1 MTKVDVAGAV
11 GRRRTWICVAAGA
24 GSFLIAA
31 SITMATYGA
40 NELKV
45 IPLNVQSDTTS
56 IAPAASV
63 LNGASVVGPGR
74 VVTDSNVDLTIS
86 TYVTTEEPVSSELTT
101 LQAAQRT
108 YRADIDPEAG
118 LVSASV
124 DRVTIDRRS
133 GAPVAD
139 PVATTQSEA
148 NAPATETPR
157 EGFQYKFPFDVEK
170 ASYPYYDGTARVTS
184 PIEFVDDDRVVDGMT
199 LFHFSQT
206 VGPTDLGAT
215 IGNAATLTLP
225 ASKWGL
231 PGEEATTMNLHYE
244 NTRDVWVEPVSG
256 SIVAVEEQPH
266 RWLAQTLDDPNAVTT
281 LDARTAFS
289 EDTVARLAEQ
299 AKNARSQ
306 ILWGTR
312 YGPIAGA
319 VVGLALLLGAA
330 SLGLKWTR
338 EGRRALD
345 GLRGRTT
352 QM

>member
-1 MTKVDVAGAV
+1 MGAV
-11 GRRRTWICVAAGA
+11 GRKRTWICVAAGA
-24 GSFLIAA
+24 GSFLLAA

-45 IPLNVQSDTTS
+45 IPLNVQSDTLS
-56 IAPAASV
+56 IAVAASV
-63 LNGASVVGPGR
+63 LNSASVVGPGH
-74 VVTDSNVDLTIS
+74 VATDSNVDLTIS
-86 TYVTTEEPVSSELTT
+86 TYVTTEEPVSSEVTT

-108 YRADIDPEAG
+108 YRADVDSEAG

-133 GAPVAD
+133 GVPVVD

-148 NAPATETPR
+148 DAPATETPR
-157 EGFQYKFPFDVEK
+157 DGFQYKFPFDVEK
-170 ASYPYYDGTARVTS
+170 GSYPYYDGTARVTL
-184 PIEFVDDDRVVDGMT
+184 PIEFVDDNKVVDGMT

-215 IGNAATLTLP
+215 IGEVATLTLP

-266 RWLAQTLDDPNAVTT
+266 RWLARDESDPDRVTT
-281 LDARTAFS
+281 LKAKTAFS
-289 EDTVARLAEQ
+289 DETIAQLADQASRAR
-299 AKNARSQ
+299 NS

-312 YGPIAGA
+312 YGPVLGGVAG
-319 VVGLALLLGAA
+319 VLLLLLSG
-330 SLGLKWTR
+330 GLMR
-338 EGRRALD
+338 FGRDLEGRSAVCD
-345 GLRGRTT
+345 
-352 QM
+352 